1 MVDIIKRALNMG
13 IEGEYI
19 LMDTWFY
26 SDKMFVEL
34 GKLGVSPICMLK
46 QNRVVS
52 IDGGVTFLKL
62 DKVLKHLSKSGV
74 YSNANIINSV
84 EAVTKGGIRLKL
96 VFVKNYNDPSKF
108 IVIATTDISLSE
120 DKIIQLYTR
129 RWFIETNF
137 KAQKSYLGLDTE
149 CQAHDFDTINSFVH
163 IANLRFLILEIL
175 RRLSND
181 PRSQGELF
189 RLINKELQE
198 QPFVNALTS
207 LVRMC
212 FDIPKILV
220 NKGLLAE
227 SKMAEA
233 QQVIDETIDQW
244 ASGITKFLQKMFIK
258 KQIT

>member
-1 MVDIIKRALNMG
+1 MVYR
-13 IEGEYI
+13 
-19 LMDTWFY
+19 
-26 SDKMFVEL
+26 
-34 GKLGVSPICMLK
+34 
-46 QNRVVS
+46 
-52 IDGGVTFLKL
+52 
-62 DKVLKHLSKSGV
+62 
-74 YSNANIINSV
+74 
-84 EAVTKGGIRLKL
+84 
-96 VFVKNYNDPSKF
+96 
-108 IVIATTDISLSE
+108 
-120 DKIIQLYTR
+120 
-129 RWFIETNF
+129 NF
-137 KAQKSYLGLDTE
+137 KAQKSYLGLDSE

-212 FDIPKILV
+212 FDIPKIFAD
-220 NKGLLAE
+220 KGLLDE
-227 SKMAEA
+227 SKIAEA

-258 KQIT
+258 KQIS